1 MQYMLGEVTEIGSW
15 KVKYIIKCMQFIIWS
30 VFLSESDR
38 RDDRKYLYR
47 RNKATAFYKLSS
59 LQIRGLSF

>member
-1 MQYMLGEVTEIGSW
+1 ML
-15 KVKYIIKCMQFIIWS
+15 FIIWS
-30 VFLSESDR
+30 AFLSESDR
-38 RDDRKYLYR
+38 REDRKYLCR